1 MKNIKK
7 NFAIILIGA
16 SLLMLISNACKKD
29 NEENNVPQPPAPAGT
44 ADFNV
49 KLSGSYQAKAITTY
63 NAINVDIQQISIH
76 ISTDTNATSGW
87 FDLETIPGIYNLLD
101 YIASDTLI
109 AFDSLLVVQK
119 VSQIRLILGDNNTVM
134 EDSVTYDLDTPSGQ
148 TSGIKIQVHADL
160 LPDSTYVV
168 MLDFD
173 PEKSVKKTGNGK
185 YMLTPVINAVLN
197 P

>member
-16 SLLMLISNACKKD
+16 SLLMLITTACKKD
-29 NEENNVPQPPAPAGT
+29 NEENTTPPPTGT

-49 KLSGSYQAKAITTY
+49 KLSASYQAKATTTY

-101 YIASDTLI
+101 YISSDTLI

-185 YMLTPVINAVLN
+185 YMLTPVINAVVN

>member
-7 NFAIILIGA
+7 NFAMILIGA

-29 NEENNVPQPPAPAGT
+29 NEENNTPQPPAPSGT

-49 KLSGSYQAKAITTY
+49 KLSGSYQAKDTTTY

-76 ISTDTNATSGW
+76 ISTDTNVTSGW

-134 EDSVTYDLDTPSGQ
+134 EDSVTYNLDTPSGQ

-185 YMLTPVINAVLN
+185 YKLTPVINAVVN

>member
-1 MKNIKK
+1 MKNMKK
-7 NFAIILIGA
+7 NFAIILIG
-16 SLLMLISNACKKD
+16 
-29 NEENNVPQPPAPAGT
+29 

-49 KLSGSYQAKAITTY
+49 KLSGSYQAKAVTSY
-63 NAINVDIQQISIH
+63 DAINVDIEQISIH

-87 FDLETIPGIYNLLD
+87 FDLETIPGVYNLLD

-119 VSQIRLILGDNNTVM
+119 VSQIRLILGANNTVV
-134 EDSVTYDLDTPSGQ
+134 EDGVTYDLDTPSGQ

-160 LPDSTYVV
+160 LPDSAYVV

-185 YMLTPVINAVLN
+185 YKLSPVINAVVN